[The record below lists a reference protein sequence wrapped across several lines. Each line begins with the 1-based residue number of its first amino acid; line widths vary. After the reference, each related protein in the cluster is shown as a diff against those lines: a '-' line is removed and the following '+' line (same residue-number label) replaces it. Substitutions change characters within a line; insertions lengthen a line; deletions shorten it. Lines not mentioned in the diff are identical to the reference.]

1 MDFPVLSGMFAG
13 ILDQVPESLGKPF
26 LIAADDS
33 FPFYGQGCVRP
44 QGMHLFPVFFDHLP
58 DIAFLKSKFISVGA
72 QFFQPQ
78 EAADQRLHTLDLGDL
93 LLAVSAFIHLAVQ
106 AQGSQWRL
114 QLVGDVRR
122 QVAGPSRLLPETILC
137 RLNAVLHLQGSVL
150 HLCDLVFLQGQ
161 RQISAVSRQVILH
174 FLRKPVQ
181 PFHVKIPADQDSSQ
195 DQQED
200 SAEDV
205 SNH

>member
-1 MDFPVLSGMFAG
+1 MNCLYHVQHRQRDCKLQSLVRILRHDLSVMAVNDLLHDRQSQARSLAVLSFRAVKAFKQMRQVLRCRAAAVVLQRAVEKAFRPFHEDMDFPVLSGMFAG

-58 DIAFLKSKFISVGA
+58 DIAFLKGKFISIGA

-93 LLAVSAFIHLAVQ
+93 LPGAYRDA
-106 AQGSQWRL
+106 
-114 QLVGDVRR
+114 
-122 QVAGPSRLLPETILC
+122 
-137 RLNAVLHLQGSVL
+137 
-150 HLCDLVFLQGQ
+150 
-161 RQISAVSRQVILH
+161 
-174 FLRKPVQ
+174 
-181 PFHVKIPADQDSSQ
+181 PA
-195 DQQED
+195 
-200 SAEDV
+200 
-205 SNH
+205 